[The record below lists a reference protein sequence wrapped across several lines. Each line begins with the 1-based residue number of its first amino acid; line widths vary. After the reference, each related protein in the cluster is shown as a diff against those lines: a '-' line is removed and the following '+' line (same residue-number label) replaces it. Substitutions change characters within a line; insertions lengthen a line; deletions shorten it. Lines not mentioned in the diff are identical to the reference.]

1 MAENA
6 AEAHFPRIPMH
17 AKNAEQD
24 ACAGAQSDEQADHGA
39 LISDEQILE
48 QHLRPLPKECGV
60 ALMGFGIVGVM
71 LLDPVDILFVVAGA
85 LVFSPRLFQ
94 RSEHWLQRRF
104 PKTHRVGRRQMDRFL
119 DDFEGRYP
127 PDS

>member
-1 MAENA
+1 MNT
-6 AEAHFPRIPMH
+6 RTT
-17 AKNAEQD
+17 EQG
-24 ACAGAQSDEQADHGA
+24 ACAVTRSDNQANHGN
-39 LISDEQILE
+39 LMSDEQIRE
-48 QHLRPLPKECGV
+48 QHFRPLPKECGV

-119 DDFEGRYP
+119 DDFERLYP
-127 PDS
+127 PPS